1 MRFLEAFNEVLE
13 LAISFR
19 KEPRHKV
26 YPARGIGSA
35 RWRIFDFL
43 PDFEFMKHVQL
54 ALPDGRLGSPRAAI
68 SQLDWPRLSRAR
80 AYPNLHLFCGAAV
93 VQTVRQRYYLNRVFV
108 VSVAYAYPSKCSRPA
123 PRDQKPAA
131 EKASSAQRED
141 PAALTVHVAVVS
153 HGAAGRG
160 PVGLIVGTGRP

>member
-43 PDFEFMKHVQL
+43 ADFEFMKHVQL
-54 ALPDGRLGSPRAAI
+54 ALPDGRLGSPGPPFPSWTGHALAGHE
-68 SQLDWPRLSRAR
+68 PT
-80 AYPNLHLFCGAAV
+80 
-93 VQTVRQRYYLNRVFV
+93 QTFIYF
-108 VSVAYAYPSKCSRPA
+108 
-123 PRDQKPAA
+123 
-131 EKASSAQRED
+131 
-141 PAALTVHVAVVS
+141 
-153 HGAAGRG
+153 AGR
-160 PVGLIVGTGRP
+160 R